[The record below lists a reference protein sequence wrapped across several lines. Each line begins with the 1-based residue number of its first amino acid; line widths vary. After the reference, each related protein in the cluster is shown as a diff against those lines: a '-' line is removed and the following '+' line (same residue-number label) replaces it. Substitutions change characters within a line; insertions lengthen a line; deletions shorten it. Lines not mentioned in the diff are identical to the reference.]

1 MIPREAGRD
10 HEPRQTRRLWSLW
23 EMLRVFAS
31 TYVELGVRLEAAA
44 QILNEANDI
53 TKSPWGRP
61 LTNDEKDE
69 LVDLLSDMWKE
80 CVDLSLDVSAA
91 LLTERIVNPPST
103 ARELDILRDAIK
115 AELRTRLF
123 LFVPQHLAKYHDLH
137 TEDRIID
144 AFPSVG
150 NEFRSAGNCIATGEF
165 TAAVFHAMRAAEIG
179 VRVLAKELEVSFPF
193 ELELAEW
200 ANLLD
205 KIEAKIREMKLL
217 PRNLEKDEKV
227 QFYSE
232 AASQFRYLK
241 DGWRS
246 RLAHGR
252 ATYGELQAQEI
263 VDHTLSFFGTLAR
276 RFKE

>member
-1 MIPREAGRD
+1 
-10 HEPRQTRRLWSLW
+10 
-23 EMLRVFAS
+23 MLRVFAS